1 MPYDIQDEFIKTFTT
16 DQRTDIS
23 TWINRLKD
31 YKNYMSKNSKE
42 AELIFAKLK
51 RGRSKPKPKQDIVF
65 DEKQM
70 ISLTDI

>member
-1 MPYDIQDEFIKTFTT
+1 
-16 DQRTDIS
+16 
-23 TWINRLKD
+23 
-31 YKNYMSKNSKE
+31 MSKNPKE

-65 DEKQM
+65 DENQM